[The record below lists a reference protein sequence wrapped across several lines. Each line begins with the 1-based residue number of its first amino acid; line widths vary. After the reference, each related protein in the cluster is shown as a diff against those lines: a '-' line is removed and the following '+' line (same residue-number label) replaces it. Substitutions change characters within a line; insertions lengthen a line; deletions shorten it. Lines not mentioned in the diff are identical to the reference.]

1 MATRMFN
8 AIFVNMEIEYL
19 LTAEEQDAVISQLDS
34 DKKRLR
40 KLQEKLVSSKEQEKE
55 IRDYLQPLFEKAM
68 RSRKRVT
75 ERDMKTL
82 TENLVEI
89 LKEGDREIE
98 V

>member
-1 MATRMFN
+1 MFN

-34 DKKRLR
+34 DKKSLR

-75 ERDMKTL
+75 VRDMKTL
-82 TENLVEI
+82 TENLVEV

>member
-34 DKKRLR
+34 DKKSLR

>member
-1 MATRMFN
+1 
-8 AIFVNMEIEYL
+8 MEIEYL

-34 DKKRLR
+34 DKKSLR

-75 ERDMKTL
+75 VRDMKTL
-82 TENLVEI
+82 TENLVEV

>member
-1 MATRMFN
+1 
-8 AIFVNMEIEYL
+8 MEIEYL
-19 LTAEEQDAVISQLDS
+19 LTVEEQDAVISQLDS
-34 DKKRLR
+34 DKKSLR

-75 ERDMKTL
+75 ECDMKTL

>member
-1 MATRMFN
+1 MDDSNVQR
-8 AIFVNMEIEYL
+8 YL
-19 LTAEEQDAVISQLDS
+19 RQYGNRVSLTAEEQDAVISQLDS
-34 DKKRLR
+34 DKKSLR

>member
-1 MATRMFN
+1 M
-8 AIFVNMEIEYL
+8 
-19 LTAEEQDAVISQLDS
+19 
-34 DKKRLR
+34 R

>member
-1 MATRMFN
+1 M
-8 AIFVNMEIEYL
+8 
-19 LTAEEQDAVISQLDS
+19 
-34 DKKRLR
+34 
-40 KLQEKLVSSKEQEKE
+40 SSKEQEKE

>member
-1 MATRMFN
+1 MFN

-34 DKKRLR
+34 DKKSLR

-75 ERDMKTL
+75 VRDMKTL

>member
-1 MATRMFN
+1 
-8 AIFVNMEIEYL
+8 
-19 LTAEEQDAVISQLDS
+19 
-34 DKKRLR
+34 
-40 KLQEKLVSSKEQEKE
+40 
-55 IRDYLQPLFEKAM
+55 M

>member
-1 MATRMFN
+1 MFN
-8 AIFVNMEIEYL
+8 AIFVNMEIEDL

-34 DKKRLR
+34 DKKSLR

>member
-1 MATRMFN
+1 
-8 AIFVNMEIEYL
+8 MEIEYL

-34 DKKRLR
+34 DKKSLR